1 MKATDGI
8 DTTASMTQNQFH
20 TATTLVSVDEVEQI
34 PTNFFLSQNYP
45 NPFNPETTI
54 SYQLPVTGSVELAIY
69 NILGQKVRT
78 LFNQRRTT
86 GYYHVRWDGRNEAG
100 GQVPSGVY
108 LYRLVADNFV
118 QTKKMLLLR

>member
-1 MKATDGI
+1 MAVLCFAACAI
-8 DTTASMTQNQFH
+8 TAVRDNDET
-20 TATTLVSVDEVEQI
+20 VSQS
-34 PTNFFLSQNYP
+34 FFLAQNYP

-54 SYQLPVTGSVELAIY
+54 SYQLPVTGSVELAIS

-86 GYYHVRWDGRNEAG
+86 GYHHVRWDGRNEAG
-100 GQVPSGVY
+100 VQVPSGVY